1 MRVDW
6 PQARVYQC
14 TMKNVK
20 MNNWVQKS
28 DGKCLDAICLLL
40 ELFLPHL
47 PVVGGITAAKAGRF
61 FCRAGDAMFR
71 HHSDARCTM
80 RG

>member
-1 MRVDW
+1 
-6 PQARVYQC
+6 
-14 TMKNVK
+14 MKNVK

-47 PVVGGITAAKAGRF
+47 PVVGGITAAKTGRF
-61 FCRAGDAMFR
+61 SAVQVMQC
-71 HHSDARCTM
+71 SDNTRMSVAQCEVVELPHVRSTSECS
-80 RG
+80 